1 MKLIGIDPGI
11 TATGYSLI
19 DESNCIMSGTIR
31 PKQRDTFGR
40 IQEICARVSAMISEH
55 TPDCVVLEKVFH
67 HKNVQSLIRSS
78 ELRGAII
85 MAVLSTGTKIVEYTP
100 AQIKLTTTGNGRAS
114 KQQVR
119 YFIERAIMK
128 DPARRSS
135 HAIDAIAIAYTGM
148 RKIGRGLSRRMVK
161 ANQ

>member
-1 MKLIGIDPGI
+1 LKLIGIDPGI
-11 TATGYSLI
+11 TATGYSII
-19 DESNCIMSGTIR
+19 DGKSCITSGTIR
-31 PKQRDTFGR
+31 PKQRDTYSR
-40 IQEICARVSAMISEH
+40 LLEICTRIKYLVDEH
-55 TPDCVVLEKVFH
+55 KPDFVALEKVFH

-85 MAVLSTGTKIVEYTP
+85 ITLLSCKAKIVEYTP

-128 DPARRSS
+128 EHVRLSS
-135 HAIDAIAIAYTGM
+135 HAIDAVAIAYTAT
-148 RKIGRGLSRRMVK
+148 RKIGHGLNRRV
-161 ANQ
+161 